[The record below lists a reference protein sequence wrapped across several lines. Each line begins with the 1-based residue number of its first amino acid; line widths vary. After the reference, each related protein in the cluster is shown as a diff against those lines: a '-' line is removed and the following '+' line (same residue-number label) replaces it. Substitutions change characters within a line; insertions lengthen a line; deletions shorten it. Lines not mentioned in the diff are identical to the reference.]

1 MANDK
6 NISNFTAADIEKY
19 HQGLLSNKERHALE
33 KASLDDP
40 FLADAL
46 EGYATGGVQAGN
58 DMEELKKRL
67 EQKIQGAK
75 VIQLPAARKNN
86 FRILRAAVLLAF
98 VAGASL
104 LIYQF
109 GFNKETTEIAEAKPA
124 KKENTVTT
132 DTDAK
137 SNTKPDAT
145 FTTPATGTSTTAT
158 PTGPSNNTPVVTV
171 TDKEI
176 NPDGN
181 AKIVTGETPVR
192 SKSTTFDDV
201 TISKPGGTKPV
212 VTTPAKTAE
221 ENNYYFKTET
231 KAAEKK
237 ELARK
242 ESNERAKKDQELDK
256 VVVVRDEVSV
266 QQNNRAV
273 AANTRQ
279 AEEQR
284 YRNQQNQSS
293 IFRGRVTDADNNGVP
308 FANVTNVQDNNAGTY
323 TDARGYFNLIYPD
336 SVLTVQVKSIGFENN
351 NVQLRNSVSN
361 NQVVL
366 QDDRKTLSE
375 VVLSKQK
382 PNAIARSR
390 DGNMKLEEPEPADGW
405 DNYDTYLTNN
415 LEVPKDLKNKQ
426 NGSSEVQVSFEVN
439 KNGEPVNIRLEK
451 SLCAQCDKEAI
462 RLVKEGPKWKRKAKK
477 GRTTVTI
484 SF

>member
-323 TDARGYFNLIYPD
+323 TDA
-336 SVLTVQVKSIGFENN
+336 
-351 NVQLRNSVSN
+351 
-361 NQVVL
+361 
-366 QDDRKTLSE
+366 
-375 VVLSKQK
+375 
-382 PNAIARSR
+382 
-390 DGNMKLEEPEPADGW
+390 
-405 DNYDTYLTNN
+405 
-415 LEVPKDLKNKQ
+415 
-426 NGSSEVQVSFEVN
+426 
-439 KNGEPVNIRLEK
+439 
-451 SLCAQCDKEAI
+451 
-462 RLVKEGPKWKRKAKK
+462 
-477 GRTTVTI
+477 
-484 SF
+484 